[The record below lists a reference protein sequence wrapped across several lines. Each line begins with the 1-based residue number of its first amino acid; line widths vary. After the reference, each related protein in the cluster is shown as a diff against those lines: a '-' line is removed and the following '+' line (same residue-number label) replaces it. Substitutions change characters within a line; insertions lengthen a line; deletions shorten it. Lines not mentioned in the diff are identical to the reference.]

1 MIRFSDIKDF
11 AKISCG
17 AKAGNDSLKT
27 LHYQANEIIFH
38 YNQQFAF
45 PRNVQA
51 AIDELTKVF
60 VEIRDLKVPD
70 TVNTKK
76 QEILQTG
83 RTIVKSLITY
93 KRDFSYNKSCI
104 EDVKSMCGFQLHDYL
119 DKRAQMSFTDGI
131 RRLQDSL
138 MLRGIVNDVEQNL
151 HVRIKPQVDAFM
163 RMHGEIFDILKTKL
177 QVYAVAS

>member
-11 AKISCG
+11 ATISCG

-27 LHYQANEIIFH
+27 LQYQANDIIYH

-60 VEIRDLKVPD
+60 IEIRDLEVPE
-70 TVNTKK
+70 TVNAKK
-76 QEILQTG
+76 QEILQKG
-83 RTIVKSLITY
+83 RVIVKSLIAY
-93 KRDFSYNKSCI
+93 KQNFAYDQSCV
-104 EDVKSMCGFQLHDYL
+104 EYVKLMCGFQLHDYL
-119 DKRAQMSFTDGI
+119 DRRAHMSFADGI
-131 RRLQDSL
+131 GRLQDSL

-151 HVRIKPQVDAFM
+151 HVRIKPQVNAFM

-177 QVYAVAS
+177 QDYAVAS